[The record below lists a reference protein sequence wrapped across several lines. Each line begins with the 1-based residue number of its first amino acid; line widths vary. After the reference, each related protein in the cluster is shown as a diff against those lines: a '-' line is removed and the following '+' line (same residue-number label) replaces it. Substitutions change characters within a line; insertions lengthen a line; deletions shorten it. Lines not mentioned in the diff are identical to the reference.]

1 MRFVRNN
8 ELLLHCNSKTINTS
22 LEENVMAPIRRYLKL
37 TKNSVVAV
45 QIFLDQDLLL
55 SLVQKV
61 RNAYD
66 GGETDSISELS
77 LSSLPNKDINK
88 FLETLSPHLI
98 RVFSSAENDS
108 YSAHEFFNLKS
119 TFSGKV
125 LKRDSDVMNYRL
137 HENGWKATVKIT
149 RPQDQFF
156 PTYSDEQ
163 LLERKVSLNET
174 IDIEEHSAQVGEEE
188 DEKPLN
194 LKKQLVVKYHRLFL
208 AEDQKVIVY
217 IQERPAKA

>member
-1 MRFVRNN
+1 
-8 ELLLHCNSKTINTS
+8 
-22 LEENVMAPIRRYLKL
+22 
-37 TKNSVVAV
+37 
-45 QIFLDQDLLL
+45 
-55 SLVQKV
+55 LVQKV

>member
-1 MRFVRNN
+1 V
-8 ELLLHCNSKTINTS
+8 I
-22 LEENVMAPIRRYLKL
+22 
-37 TKNSVVAV
+37 AV

-55 SLVQKV
+55 SLVQRV

-77 LSSLPNKDINK
+77 LFSLPNKDINK
-88 FLETLSPHLI
+88 FLEVLSPHLI

-108 YSAHEFFNLKS
+108 YSAHEFFNLKGTS
-119 TFSGKV
+119 SGKV

-137 HENGWKATVKIT
+137 NENGWKATVKIT

-163 LLERKVSLNET
+163 LIERKVSLNET
-174 IDIEEHSAQVGEEE
+174 IDIEEHPAQLGEE

-194 LKKQLVVKYHRLFL
+194 LKKQLVIKYYRLFL
-208 AEDQKVIVY
+208 AEDQKVVVH
-217 IQERPAKA
+217 IQERPTKA